1 MRRLNKEEILKMLKN
16 HENMFENN
24 TWILLILILSMF
36 KTHDNIEELNK
47 FLTKLKNNKY
57 EGGDD
62 LKK

>member
-1 MRRLNKEEILKMLKN
+1 MMNKEEILK
-16 HENMFENN
+16 
-24 TWILLILILSMF
+24 MF

-57 EGGDD
+57 EGGDS